1 MPKCQATILVLALLS
16 VAAPSGAADVTGVVH
31 DATGAVVQAA
41 TVIVRPATG
50 PEHQLLTGPDGTF
63 AVDVP
68 VPGSL
73 TIVVRAGGF
82 AELSK
87 TVPEADRPSSIDLVL
102 APAGILEALTVT
114 AARGAIESDTP
125 AATTV
130 MTAETL
136 RSSPA
141 AMLDD
146 QLKTVPGFSLFRRT
160 SSRVANPTTQG
171 LTMRGLSASGASRG
185 LVLVDGV
192 PLNDAFGGWVYWDR
206 VPQTA
211 LDRVEVVRGGTSDL
225 YGADAVGGVIQIL
238 TLAPARPS
246 AHASVEYGSR
256 STPRLSGAGGTAR
269 NGWSG
274 FGAAEWQD
282 TDGYILVTPSQQGA
296 VDTPAN
302 SEYTTGYGNLAYQT
316 RSWRAGFRVNAFN
329 ETRANGTPLTNND
342 TSSRSA
348 SGEVSGAAGNGFW
361 QARGY
366 GGTQDYN
373 QSFSAVAASRAT
385 ETLTQTQFV
394 PSKNSGAGGQWTM
407 NAGPGMWSFGAD
419 TRRVDGTTEQ
429 TTYTNNQP
437 TAFAAPG
444 GVQWTSGA
452 FARLS
457 AEAGD
462 TVTLIGS
469 IRADRWSSNPS
480 ADGAANHDAVEVS
493 PKGGITWRV
502 RPSTTIHGSASHGF
516 RAPTLNELFR
526 NFRAG
531 NTLTSA
537 NDQLEPESLTS
548 AEGGVT
554 FLVGT
559 HAVRAVGFWNHL
571 ENAITNVTVSS
582 TPALIT
588 RQRRNAGTIRAAG
601 VELEEELKFGS
612 KVALSFS
619 QAFIDSKFVDA
630 VEPGLA
636 GKTVSQVPKASAS
649 FGGRYNAP
657 WGITASGQVRGIGEQ
672 FDDDLN
678 TLVLG
683 AAGIVDAQVSKT
695 IGRRIQL
702 FWAVENLGDKEY
714 EVGRTPVVT
723 VGLPRTFRGGIR
735 ADLP

>member
-1 MPKCQATILVLALLS
+1 MAKFQATFFALAVFS
-16 VAAPSGAADVTGVVH
+16 VAAAAEAADVAGVVR
-31 DATGAVVQAA
+31 DATGGVVQAA
-41 TVIVRPATG
+41 TVIIRPATG
-50 PEHQLLTGPDGTF
+50 PEHQLLTGPDGAFT
-63 AVDVP
+63 VDVP
-68 VPGSL
+68 APGNL

-82 AELSK
+82 AELSRM
-87 TVPEADRPSSIDLVL
+87 VPEADRPRSIDIVL
-102 APAGILEALTVT
+102 EPAGILEALTVT
-114 AARGAIESDTP
+114 AARGAMESETP

-130 MTAETL
+130 LTAETL
-136 RSSPA
+136 RASPA
-141 AMLDD
+141 PMLDD
-146 QLKTVPGFSLFRRT
+146 QLKSVPGFSLFRRT

-185 LVLVDGV
+185 LVLVDGI
-192 PLNDAFGGWVYWDR
+192 PLNDPFGGWIYWDR

-238 TLAPARPS
+238 TLAPTRPT
-246 AHASVEYGSR
+246 AHAAVEFGSR
-256 STPRLSGAGGTAR
+256 STPRVSGAGGTAR

-274 FGAAEWQD
+274 FGSGEWQD

-302 SEYTTGYGNLAYQT
+302 SEYKTGYGNISYQT
-316 RSWRAGFRVNAFN
+316 GAWRAGFRGNAFN
-329 ETRANGTPLTNND
+329 EERANGTPLTNND
-342 TSSRSA
+342 TTSGGGA
-348 SGEVSGAAGNGFW
+348 GEVSGTAGNGFW

-366 GGTQDYN
+366 GATQKYN

-385 ETLTQTQFV
+385 ESLTQTQYV
-394 PSKNSGAGGQWTM
+394 PSKSAGAGGQWTM
-407 NAGPGMWSFGAD
+407 HMGPGTWSFGAD
-419 TRRVDGTTEQ
+419 TRRVEGTTEQ
-429 TTYTNNQP
+429 TTYTNNVP
-437 TAFAAPG
+437 TGVTAPG
-444 GVQWTSGA
+444 GVQWASGG
-452 FARLS
+452 FARVS

-462 TVTLIGS
+462 SVTLIGS
-469 IRADRWSSNPS
+469 IRADRWSSTPS
-480 ADGAANHDAVEVS
+480 ATGVAKDETELS
-493 PKGGITWRV
+493 PKGGFTWRV
-502 RPSTTIHGSASHGF
+502 KPAVTVHGSTSHSF

-548 AEGGVT
+548 AEGGVS
-554 FLVGT
+554 LMAGRSV
-559 HAVRAVGFWNHL
+559 VRVVGFWNHL

-588 RQRRNAGTIRAAG
+588 RQRRNAGTIRAVG
-601 VELEEELKFGS
+601 VELEEELRLS
-612 KVALSFS
+612 SRVALSFS
-619 QAFIDSKFVDA
+619 QAFIDSKFVEA
-630 VEPGLA
+630 VEPGLE
-636 GKTVSQVPKASAS
+636 GKRVSQVPKASAS
-649 FGGRYNAP
+649 FGVRYNAP
-657 WGITASGQVRGIGEQ
+657 WEISATGQVRAIGEQ

-683 AAGIVDAQVSKT
+683 SAGIVDAQVSKNV
-695 IGRRIQL
+695 GRRLQL
-702 FWAVENLGDKEY
+702 FFAVENIGDNEY

>member
-1 MPKCQATILVLALLS
+1 MAKFQAMFFALAVLG
-16 VAAPSGAADVTGVVH
+16 VAAATEAADVTGVVR
-31 DATGAVVQAA
+31 DATGGVVQAA
-41 TVIVRPATG
+41 TVIIRPATG
-50 PEHQLLTGPDGTF
+50 PEHQLLTGPDGAFT
-63 AVDVP
+63 ADVP
-68 VPGSL
+68 AAGNL

-82 AELSK
+82 AELSRM
-87 TVPEADRPSSIDLVL
+87 VPEADRPRSIDIVL
-102 APAGILEALTVT
+102 EPAGILEALTVT
-114 AARGAIESDTP
+114 AARGAVESDTP

-130 MTAETL
+130 LTAETL

-192 PLNDAFGGWVYWDR
+192 PLNDPFGGWIYWDR

-238 TLAPARPS
+238 TLAPTRPT
-246 AHASVEYGSR
+246 AHGSFEFGSR
-256 STPRLSGAGGTAR
+256 KTPRLSGAGGTAR

-282 TDGYILVTPSQQGA
+282 TDGYILVSEAQRGP
-296 VDTPAN
+296 VDTAAN
-302 SEYTTGYGNLAYQT
+302 SEYTTGYGNVGYQA
-316 RSWRAGFRVNAFN
+316 RRWRAGGRGNWFT

-342 TSSRSA
+342 TSSQGGVGEA
-348 SGEVSGAAGNGFW
+348 SGSAGSGFW
-361 QARGY
+361 LARGY

-373 QSFSAVAASRAT
+373 QSFSSVAASRAT

-394 PSKNSGAGGQWTM
+394 PSKNAGASGQWTM
-407 NAGPGMWSFGAD
+407 YAGPGTWSFGAD
-419 TRRVDGTTEQ
+419 TRRVEGTTEQ
-429 TTYTNNQP
+429 TTYTNNVP
-437 TAFAAPG
+437 TAFTAPG
-444 GVQWTSGA
+444 GIQWASGA
-452 FARLS
+452 FARVS
-457 AEAGD
+457 AQAGD
-462 TVTLIGS
+462 AFTLIGS
-469 IRADRWSSNPS
+469 IRVDSWSSDPTS
-480 ADGAANHDAVEVS
+480 TGTSKDKTELS
-493 PKGGITWRV
+493 PKGGFTWQAK
-502 RPSTTIHGSASHGF
+502 PSLAVHGSASHSF

-548 AEGGVT
+548 AEGGVSIRR
-554 FLVGT
+554 GIS
-559 HAVRAVGFWNHL
+559 AVRIVGFWNHL
-571 ENAITNVTVSS
+571 DNAITNVTVSS

-601 VELEEELKFGS
+601 VEFEEELKVS
-612 KVALSFS
+612 SSVALSFS
-619 QAFIDSKFVDA
+619 QAFIDSKFAEA
-630 VEPGLA
+630 VEPGLT
-636 GKTVSQVPKASAS
+636 GKKVPQVPAASAS
-649 FGGRYNAP
+649 FGARYMAP
-657 WGITASGQVRGIGEQ
+657 GGIIATGGVRAFSGQY
-672 FDDDLN
+672 DDDLN
-678 TLVLG
+678 TLRLD
-683 AAGIVDAQVSKT
+683 AAGIVDLHVSKA
-695 IGRRIQL
+695 IGRRVEI
-702 FWAVENLGDKEY
+702 FGAVENLGDTEY
-714 EVGRTPVVT
+714 EVGKTPVTT